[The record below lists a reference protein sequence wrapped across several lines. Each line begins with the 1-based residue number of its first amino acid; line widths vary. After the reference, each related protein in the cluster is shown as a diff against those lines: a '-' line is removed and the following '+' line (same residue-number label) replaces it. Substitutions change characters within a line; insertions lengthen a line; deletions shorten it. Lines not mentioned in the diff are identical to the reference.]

1 MTDPTAPPPPPP
13 GPETADAASPAG
25 SSAPFPPSDAP
36 AAAPPPPPAS
46 APAEEVR
53 PGKTS
58 IGIWGAPQSGKTTFL
73 AALRIAMSLGEP
85 GWRLDGANDGS
96 TAFLAASTDQLSEQR
111 VFPSATNSSEKLSW
125 RLHGTRQV
133 RERRKW
139 YRPDAKRD
147 VPVRVHLDF
156 VDPPGRLFDSRAPGE
171 SASPGGGAG
180 AGSSGG
186 PRFATG
192 SSGSGGPRFATGS
205 SDSGGPRFATG
216 SSDSGGPRFATGAPP
231 EPSRRG
237 EPGGRDRRELVEH
250 LAACGGLILLLDPTR
265 EREARDSYQFFN
277 RTILEISQRA
287 PESAGDHYLPHHLAV
302 CITKYDHL
310 WVRDIARRGGYESVA
325 DPESLYPAVHDD
337 LAERF
342 FEELCRADGIGNID
356 AIRREIRQHFAP
368 ERTRYFVTSAVG
380 FYIDPRTGRFDDEN
394 YSNLVRRT
402 HPDGSTSMHLRG
414 KVRPINV
421 MEPIM
426 WLVDRLSAP
435 SAGAGG
441 TRRGRSGS
449 GA

>member
-1 MTDPTAPPPPPP
+1 MTEPTATPPPPPS
-13 GPETADAASPAG
+13 GPE
-25 SSAPFPPSDAP
+25 APTPAP
-36 AAAPPPPPAS
+36 AAVPPNAEGATAGPSAPPD
-46 APAEEVR
+46 EVR

-96 TAFLAASTDQLSEQR
+96 TAFLASSTDQLSEQR
-111 VFPSATNSSEKLSW
+111 VFPSATNSAEKLSW
-125 RLHGTRQV
+125 RLHGSRQV
-133 RERRKW
+133 RERTKW
-139 YRPDAKRD
+139 YRPGAKRE

-171 SASPGGGAG
+171 PAASGGGPG
-180 AGSSGG
+180 SGSSGG

-192 SSGSGGPRFATGS
+192 SSGESSGGPRFATGA
-205 SDSGGPRFATG
+205 SGG
-216 SSDSGGPRFATGAPP
+216 SSGGPRFATGAP

-237 EPGGRDRRELVEH
+237 EGGGRDRRELVEH

-287 PESAGDHYLPHHLAV
+287 PESPNDHYLPHHLAV

-310 WVRDIARRGGYESVA
+310 WVRDIARRGGYESVT
-325 DPESLYPAVHDD
+325 DPEFLFPAVHDD
-337 LAERF
+337 VAERF

-380 FYIDPRTGRFDDEN
+380 FYIDPRTGKFDDEN
-394 YSNLVRRT
+394 YSNLLRRT

-426 WLVDRLSAP
+426 WLVDRLSQAP
-435 SAGAGG
+435 GAGG
-441 TRRGRSGS
+441 AGGLGGSGRGGS